1 MTNGRG
7 REKAWRCHVSDLDL
21 DLGRYTT
28 NLSLNVNVRGVTMY
42 CVVGAVI
49 DAPSVSVQSITSS
62 EVTLT
67 WQPVVSRSG
76 VAILGYKVYFGQ
88 PEKTLLLSGDD
99 HSVVLTDLGKS
110 SAYTQFIV
118 VRCLFNNVLR
128 SSLSYVVLL
137 TEAETLYN
145 IRVLA
150 YVETGEEGKET
161 SVTVTTLP
169 HGAGKQTTLT

>member
-1 MTNGRG
+1 M
-7 REKAWRCHVSDLDL
+7 H
-21 DLGRYTT
+21 
-28 NLSLNVNVRGVTMY
+28 

-110 SAYTQFIV
+110 SAIY
-118 VRCLFNNVLR
+118 R
-128 SSLSYVVLL
+128 SPLSV
-137 TEAETLYN
+137 
-145 IRVLA
+145 
-150 YVETGEEGKET
+150 
-161 SVTVTTLP
+161 
-169 HGAGKQTTLT
+169 